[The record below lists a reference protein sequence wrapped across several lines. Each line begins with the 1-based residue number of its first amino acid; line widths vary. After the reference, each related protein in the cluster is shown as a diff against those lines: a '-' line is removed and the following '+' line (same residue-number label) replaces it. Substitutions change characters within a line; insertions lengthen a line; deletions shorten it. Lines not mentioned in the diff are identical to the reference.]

1 MFRAVAR
8 LLSRPLPVRRYFAEE
23 VSKEAEKQKSN
34 VLKEEEKKYEIP
46 VHLRPYDKA
55 KYEVPSTKIK
65 HNPGFAMME
74 IEPFP
79 RARIMRLSYNLLEKM
94 REIPE
99 TAMYRIYTEEKLKMI
114 MKVVDQVEDVQELEK
129 ALGTEA
135 IELFISQLADEF

>member
-65 HNPGFAMME
+65 HNPG
-74 IEPFP
+74 
-79 RARIMRLSYNLLEKM
+79 
-94 REIPE
+94 
-99 TAMYRIYTEEKLKMI
+99 T
-114 MKVVDQVEDVQELEK
+114 Q
-129 ALGTEA
+129 
-135 IELFISQLADEF
+135 